1 MKLVNIAKTPQ
12 LIRLELDD
20 EETIQEFGEPLEFWC
35 YDRQP
40 LDTFMKFANRQGDAS
55 VMIDLVTALILNE
68 DGTPVMKDG
77 LILPTKIMVR
87 VASKLMETL
96 GN

>member
-40 LDTFMKFANRQGDAS
+40 LDTFMKFANRQGDAT
-55 VMIDLVTALILNE
+55 VMIDLVQSLILDENAE
-68 DGTPVMKDG
+68 PVMKDG

-87 VASKLMETL
+87 VANKLMETL